1 MNVTYSFTSEL
12 DDTDELLTSS
22 SEIFKELIK
31 QQEKDKNEVIKNSIF
46 TEVSVIVNLTEC
58 FNIGYQLAHKIA
70 MSERRLKEW

>member
-31 QQEKDKNEVIKNSIF
+31 WQEKDKNEVIKNSIF
-46 TEVSVIVNLTEC
+46 TESISDSKPDRM
-58 FNIGYQLAHKIA
+58 F
-70 MSERRLKEW
+70 